1 MSNDDKYFLKWF
13 IIVQIFVLTFILIS
27 KNLLQ
32 DIFKDDRDK
41 TTKNCIFQNVMCHS
55 AYLFFCVFIP
65 ALVYAKIYQPQ
76 CLVKFTHFIRK

>member
-13 IIVQIFVLTFILIS
+13 RIVQIFVLTFILIS

-41 TTKNCIFQNVMCHS
+41 TTKNCIFQFQNFIKCNVSFYIVRIYFFVFLYLHS
-55 AYLFFCVFIP
+55 YMQKYINHNVS
-65 ALVYAKIYQPQ
+65 
-76 CLVKFTHFIRK
+76 

>member
-13 IIVQIFVLTFILIS
+13 RIVQIFVLTFILIS

-41 TTKNCIFQNVMCHS
+41 TTKKLYFSVTRISSNVMCH
-55 AYLFFCVFIP
+55 FI
-65 ALVYAKIYQPQ
+65 
-76 CLVKFTHFIRK
+76 

>member
-13 IIVQIFVLTFILIS
+13 RIVQIFVLTFILIS

-41 TTKNCIFQNVMCHS
+41 TTKNCIFRM
-55 AYLFFCVFIP
+55 
-65 ALVYAKIYQPQ
+65 
-76 CLVKFTHFIRK
+76 

>member
-13 IIVQIFVLTFILIS
+13 RIVQIFVVTFILIS

-41 TTKNCIFQNVMCHS
+41 TTKNCIFQLHEFHQM
-55 AYLFFCVFIP
+55 
-65 ALVYAKIYQPQ
+65 
-76 CLVKFTHFIRK
+76 